1 MMSKKTTY
9 LRQVKYWLER
19 GNTITT
25 KQAIDEFGC
34 TRLAAVIFRLVNEYQ
49 MPIEKEMISVR
60 NRNGR
65 RVDVARYRLVGKES
79 S

>member
-1 MMSKKTTY
+1 MSKKTTY

-34 TRLAAVIFRLVNEYQ
+34 TRLSAVIFRLVNEYQ